1 MIKLLLKKF
10 IKDYENVNDKDIRTI
25 SENLKKQVER
35 GVKLISNVQKLSELE
50 EVSQSIQKIEI
61 THFLKHAINY
71 VKKIYQ
77 DKNINIQITPPEK
90 VYYVIANELIE
101 DIFENIIINGLT
113 YNDNSEVDI
122 HIKISQIHRDD
133 KNFIKTEF
141 IDNGIG
147 LTNERK
153 EMIFK
158 RGNREYKGT
167 KGMGIGLSLVKKIV
181 EIYNGMIWVE
191 DKVKGDYSRGS
202 KFILLL
208 PKADS

>member
-1 MIKLLLKKF
+1 YL
-10 IKDYENVNDKDIRTI
+10 NGTVNDKDFRTI
-25 SENLKKQVER
+25 AENLKKQVNR

-71 VKKIYQ
+71 VKRAYQ
-77 DKNINIQITPPEK
+77 DKSINIKITPGK
-90 VYYVIANELIE
+90 KISYVAANELLE
-101 DIFENIIINGLT
+101 DIFENVIINSVT

-122 HIKISQIHRDD
+122 QIKISQVRRDD
-133 KNFIKTEF
+133 KSFIKMEF

-147 LTNERK
+147 ITDERK

-167 KGMGIGLSLVKKIV
+167 KDMGLGLSLVKKIV

-191 DKVKGDYSRGS
+191 DKVKGNYSKGS

-208 PKADS
+208 PKVDS